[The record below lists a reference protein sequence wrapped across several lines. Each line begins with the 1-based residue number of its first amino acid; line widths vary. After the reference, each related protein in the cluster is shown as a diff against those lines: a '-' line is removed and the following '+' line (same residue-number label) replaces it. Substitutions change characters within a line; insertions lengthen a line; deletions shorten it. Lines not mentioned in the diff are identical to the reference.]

1 MLVFTSIE
9 SVSNIGTTMLHIL
22 LLVNVV
28 TNTVNG
34 STSGIPSA
42 VTVSVE
48 KSPAVSRTVSRSEGA
63 QLPTV
68 APQPPPPTST
78 PTFPAA
84 NSSSATPRPA
94 TSDVDC
100 DDTCTALAAGL
111 GGAAACF
118 LILGSALGYYLYKRT
133 DPYAVIDHSYQLS
146 PLSTLS
152 MIDVSLL
159 VNNDVDT
166 LQRHTIQKE
175 DFNFI

>member
-63 QLPTV
+63 QMPTV

-78 PTFPAA
+78 PAFPAA
-84 NSSSATPRPA
+84 NSSSTTPRPA